1 MAKKLLLDILV
12 KVLGEY
18 IELNSD
24 NLNLNLAVWSGNIA
38 LKNLKVRRSEIHQIT
53 LISVR
58 ATYII
63 FLIDIHCYLL
73 MSSACQLYPVKSSQ
87 GLP

>member
-1 MAKKLLLDILV
+1 MAKKLLLDVLV

-38 LKNLKVRRSEIHQIT
+38 LKNLKVRHDCV
-53 LISVR
+53 SVDSN
-58 ATYII
+58 I
-63 FLIDIHCYLL
+63 
-73 MSSACQLYPVKSSQ
+73 
-87 GLP
+87 

>member
-1 MAKKLLLDILV
+1 MAKKLLLDVLV

-38 LKNLKVRRSEIHQIT
+38 LKNLKVRHDCVSVDSNLRKFCLT
-53 LISVR
+53 LHVDASFFHR
-58 ATYII
+58 
-63 FLIDIHCYLL
+63 LILW
-73 MSSACQLYPVKSSQ
+73 MFFVYPVKSA
-87 GLP
+87 